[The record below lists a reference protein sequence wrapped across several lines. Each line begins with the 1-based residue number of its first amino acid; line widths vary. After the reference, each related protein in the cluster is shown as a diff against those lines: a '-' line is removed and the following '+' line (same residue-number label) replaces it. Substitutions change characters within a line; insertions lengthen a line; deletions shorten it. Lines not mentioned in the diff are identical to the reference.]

1 LHLHSRL
8 RWICRKTSPFF
19 LFTAFS
25 EQYLDDDFDPVLSFL
40 NPFARSAPAKEQA
53 LGFCLNDGGRDA
65 AGFKGGAGD
74 CVVRAIAIATQLP
87 YLQVYEDLRAANQTY
102 ADQRN
107 DKLARRLNAKG
118 ASPRNGN
125 HRNVFHRYILSRGFD
140 WVPTMKIGA
149 GCQVH
154 LLANELPAGI
164 LIVKVSKHL
173 TAVVNHVIQDTHD
186 PSRGGKR
193 CVYGYYIQRNQ

>member
-1 LHLHSRL
+1 M
-8 RWICRKTSPFF
+8 F
-19 LFTAFS
+19 
-25 EQYLDDDFDPVLSFL
+25 SFL
-40 NPFARSAPAKEQA
+40 NPFAKTSNTRGQA
-53 LGFCLNDGGRDA
+53 LGFQLNDGGREA

-74 CVVRAIAIATQLP
+74 CVVRAIAIAAQLP
-87 YLQVYEDLRAANQTY
+87 YLQVYEDLRVANTVY
-102 ADQRN
+102 AEQRN

-125 HRNVFHRYILSRGFD
+125 HRNVFHDYILGHGFA

-154 LLANELPAGI
+154 LLASELPLGR

-173 TAVVNHVIQDTHD
+173 TAVIDGVIQDTHN
-186 PSRGGKR
+186 PSRGGSR
-193 CVYGYYIQRNQ
+193 CVYGCYIKR